1 MNRDAEG
8 QSDRLVGLPF
18 FLIWVCLWASPW
30 WPGAAPAGAVEA
42 RAADESPAAEFRGI
56 WVVRS
61 TLTSVEGVTRAVSQA
76 RRAHFNAVLLQ
87 VRGRADAYYASRMV
101 PPGEDLAEAEDGFDP
116 LACAITAC
124 REAGLEVHAW
134 VNLFLAWNPTQKV
147 PRSPDHLLNRHPEWF
162 MGSSDGIDMGRM
174 DLDGVDLVRRGVE
187 GRYLSPAVPEVRK
200 HLVDVVAEIV
210 RNYDVDGIHLDY
222 VRYPNRHYDFGL
234 LSRAAFVRQYRFDP
248 LRLVDTSGAAQSE
261 ESGRIWERVQWQRWR
276 TEQVNH
282 QVEAIRAVLDRTAP
296 WVKLSAAV
304 KPDFEDAYYQ
314 NGQDW
319 IGWIN
324 RGIVDFV
331 VPMFY
336 VGATREIEVQIR
348 EARKY
353 VKKGHLYAGIGVWN
367 QSLAETAAQVEV
379 ARRLALPG
387 VALFSYDSL
396 IGKAGSLDRL
406 RQSVFHSPSRVPRM
420 RWKKGRDGHQA
431 HTR

>member
-1 MNRDAEG
+1 MASAEG
-8 QSDRLVGLPF
+8 
-18 FLIWVCLWASPW
+18 I
-30 WPGAAPAGAVEA
+30 
-42 RAADESPAAEFRGI
+42 
-56 WVVRS
+56 
-61 TLTSVEGVTRAVSQA
+61 TRAVTLA
-76 RRAHFNAVLLQ
+76 RRANFNAVLLQ
-87 VRGRADAYYASRMV
+87 VRGRADAYYTSRLA
-101 PPGEDLAEAEDGFDP
+101 PPGEDVDEAENGFDP
-116 LACAITAC
+116 LEHAIKEC

-134 VNLFLAWNPTQKV
+134 VNLFLAWNPTQRR

-187 GRYLSPAVPEVRK
+187 GRYLSPAVPEVRE

-210 RNYDVDGIHLDY
+210 RGYDVDGVHLDY

-248 LRLVDTSGAAQSE
+248 LSLVSDSAGAGDPE
-261 ESGRIWERVQWQRWR
+261 GDRIWERVQWQRWR
-276 TEQVNH
+276 TQQVNR
-282 QVEAIRAVLDRTAP
+282 QVEAIRAALDRSAP

-304 KPDFEDAYYQ
+304 KPDFKAAYYE

-324 RGIVDFV
+324 RGIVDFI

-336 VGATREIEVQIR
+336 AGSTRQIETQIR

-367 QSLAETAAQVEV
+367 QSLTETAAQVEV
-379 ARRLALPG
+379 ARQLALQG
-387 VALFSYDSL
+387 IALFSYDSL
-396 IGKAGSLDRL
+396 VRDAGSMERL
-406 RQSVFHSPSRVPRM
+406 REGVFRHPSRIPRM
-420 RWKKGRDGHQA
+420 RWKKGRDGPKTY
-431 HTR
+431 TR